1 MTTTEIRSLFLLIV
15 ALSAFLQVTAQATCQ
30 GRLGVEDGRITDGQL
45 TASTVYDF
53 DANFHGASNAR
64 LNRAAQPGTSGAW
77 IAKVNDAFQWIQV
90 DLEKPT
96 WVTGVIIQ
104 GRQET
109 AHAQWVTKFKVQ
121 YSNDGECW
129 KFLQRTN
136 NAGEK
141 VFNGNTDIRWQRTGE
156 RRLFATPIKATY
168 IRIRPTAW
176 HVHISMRFELLGC
189 EADDCQDPAGIE
201 DGRIRDDQLMAS
213 SEFAAA
219 IYHGVRNA
227 RLNRPVLGGT
237 TGAWSAQTNDINQ
250 WVQVDLGG
258 VTHVTGIMIQ
268 GRVDEDQWVTKFQVQ
283 SSKHGNC
290 WKYVKTPNGQGD
302 MEFNGSTDRN
312 TVVVVLFPSPV
323 RASFIRIRPT
333 AWHNHI
339 SMRFEVL
346 ACDNSSIC

>member
-1 MTTTEIRSLFLLIV
+1 MATTEIQCLFLLLV
-15 ALSAFLQVTAQATCQ
+15 AMSAFLQVTAQATCQ
-30 GRLGVEDGRITDGQL
+30 GRLGVEDGRITDRQL

-64 LNRAAQPGTSGAW
+64 LNRAAQTGTAGAW

-104 GRQET
+104 GREET

-141 VFNGNTDIRWQRTGE
+141 VFNGNTDIQWQRTGE

-201 DGRIRDDQLMAS
+201 DGRISDDKLKAS
-213 SEFAAA
+213 TQYSAAHGA
-219 IYHGVRNA
+219 INA
-227 RLNRPVLGGT
+227 RLNHPGVWI
-237 TGAWSAQTNDINQ
+237 AHPNDINQ
-250 WVQVDLGG
+250 WVQVDLGN

-268 GRVDEDQWVTKFQVQ
+268 GRVDADQWVTKFQVQ
-283 SSKHGNC
+283 SSKNGNC
-290 WKYVKTPNGQGD
+290 WKYVKTANGQGD

-312 TVVVVLFPSPV
+312 TVVVVLFHSPV

-346 ACDNSSIC
+346 ACDNSSTC